1 MNFKITFRSMILRF
15 CGVEENVNKLRHHSK
30 TMFLLDKTCPKQLI
44 CDLLYFV
51 HYLLLAP
58 SCCIT
63 VNYQE
68 IRRWSFF
75 LKIVFSNYKLIL
87 ELIQKTQ
94 KTKQCKDSMYT
105 QISIISPFKKN
116 HHCPVTFLNMYTF
129 QKMALHTLQS
139 AFLHFRDICTFLQP
153 IEILHKNMPV
163 FQ

>member
-94 KTKQCKDSMYT
+94 KTKQCKDSIYT
-105 QISIISPFKKN
+105 QISIISPFKKKSSLS
-116 HHCPVTFLNMYTF
+116 CYFSEYVYFLENGIAYSAVCF
-129 QKMALHTLQS
+129 FTLQRYMY
-139 AFLHFRDICTFLQP
+139 FLTT
-153 IEILHKNMPV
+153 N
-163 FQ
+163 